1 MAVPV
6 TVAIEFAQNFAA
18 QRLDSRQQIML
29 GYFLEAVA
37 VERVL
42 AVAESLFFHFIS
54 VRIFFSHLVWL
65 ENLDILPH
73 KMILSRVS
81 TSALLYC
88 VPGFARVLS
97 GFGVV
102 FYVNAV
108 YGNAVYKN
116 LVKRSVGPLASRF
129 DLPSVLSL
137 PEFALK
143 EFVGN
148 QFLSMGHG
156 AEEGIKSLTME
167 EASAL
172 LGLYQDF
179 GGSSDVCRPNVGDE
193 LIEGPSPR
201 ARMRSKAA
209 TASAEEVKSKDDA
222 ESDDD
227 EDDDEDDDQEEE
239 EGEEEEEDL
248 SGDDG
253 GVELVFCAHT
263 WKG

>member
-54 VRIFFSHLVWL
+54 
-65 ENLDILPH
+65 
-73 KMILSRVS
+73 
-81 TSALLYC
+81 
-88 VPGFARVLS
+88 
-97 GFGVV
+97 
-102 FYVNAV
+102 
-108 YGNAVYKN
+108 
-116 LVKRSVGPLASRF
+116 
-129 DLPSVLSL
+129 SL

-167 EASAL
+167 E
-172 LGLYQDF
+172 

-253 GVELVFCAHT
+253 VRENNDGEGVDDEDDDEDDEEDANGNDEGDEDDDDEDEEDDEDGEEDEEDEEDEDDEEVSEPPT
-263 WKG
+263 KKKK